1 MTKGYVQ
8 VYTGNGKGKT
18 TAAFGVAVRML
29 GAGYRVF
36 IGQFLKKGLYSELKG
51 FKRWGDSVSIE
62 QFGSGRFVG
71 KDATV
76 KDRKLA
82 EEGLE
87 RCWKAIRSG
96 KYDLVI
102 LDELNAALS
111 LGIIK
116 FDTVRRL
123 LHEKPD
129 NVELILTG
137 RGAPPEL
144 INEAD
149 LVTEMVEI
157 KHYYGSNVSARTGI
171 EK

>member
-1 MTKGYVQ
+1 LRKGYIQ

-36 IGQFLKKGLYSELKG
+36 IGQFLKNGLYSELKG
-51 FKRWGDSVSIE
+51 FKSWGDSVSIE

-71 KDATV
+71 KGITV

-87 RCWKAIRSG
+87 RCGGAIRNG
-96 KYDLVI
+96 GYGLVI
-102 LDELNAALS
+102 LDEINTALS
-111 LGIIK
+111 LGIVK
-116 FDTVRRL
+116 FDAVRRL
-123 LHEKPD
+123 LHEKPG

-137 RGAPPEL
+137 RGAPSEL
-144 INEAD
+144 IDEAD

-157 KHYYGSNVSARTGI
+157 KHYYDSGVSARAGI

>member
-1 MTKGYVQ
+1 MKKGYVQ

-71 KDATV
+71 KDVTV

-87 RCWKAIRSG
+87 RCERAIRSG

-102 LDELNAALS
+102 LDEINSALS
-111 LGIIK
+111 LGIVK
-116 FDTVRRL
+116 FDTIRRL

-157 KHYYGSNVSARTGI
+157 KHYYGLSVSARVGI